1 VNQYCQQAYCKT
13 IFKIGVIQATKRE
26 KKQGSIMTKNTEIK
40 LSVMSDERIAE
51 LLNFKTKEFTDFPV

>member
-1 VNQYCQQAYCKT
+1 
-13 IFKIGVIQATKRE
+13 
-26 KKQGSIMTKNTEIK
+26 MTKNTEIK